1 MIISD
6 FISSHIEWY
15 TQRPKWDWWKS
26 VQFKT
31 LSIPQNRYLKSFNP
45 IYRISN
51 RALKA
56 LDGVLSLRNSGH
68 HEVVIPTVLDYLG
81 YTINDFGGNSE
92 FTLCELNIPCYLSN
106 SELNNWYTEST
117 MRYRPVF
124 NKEAITRKGI
134 DNMLYHP
141 ILIQMEKNGHIKL
154 QSIANI
160 LLINIQHIDKL
171 GLWNGKMGVIL
182 FFYHYG
188 RYVDKSFYEDVA
200 DSLLDLVLEAV
211 SRSAHSD
218 SYALLSSVGIGI
230 EYLLAQ
236 QFVESDSDDLLEDFD
251 KYLLSGGTRASSLIQ
266 SLYIHV
272 RKEQNIL
279 NLSGLLEL
287 KNELSP
293 YSSMSIIEEIAQ
305 YPLTFSELAWEG
317 LNILN
322 QISNRE

>member
-1 MIISD
+1 MNKTVFLFATHKLTDFVLEQYYRLKLATKNIGVLYLLIEDGELQQIPVDVKYYSFSVDTLNELNYEPIEESIIPGSNHFPVLQFYKEHPEFLYYWNIEYDVYFNGKWESFFDPFEMIISY

-141 ILIQMEKNGHIKL
+141 IK
-154 QSIANI
+154 
-160 LLINIQHIDKL
+160 
-171 GLWNGKMGVIL
+171 
-182 FFYHYG
+182 F
-188 RYVDKSFYEDVA
+188 
-200 DSLLDLVLEAV
+200 
-211 SRSAHSD
+211 
-218 SYALLSSVGIGI
+218 
-230 EYLLAQ
+230 
-236 QFVESDSDDLLEDFD
+236 
-251 KYLLSGGTRASSLIQ
+251 
-266 SLYIHV
+266 
-272 RKEQNIL
+272 
-279 NLSGLLEL
+279 
-287 KNELSP
+287 
-293 YSSMSIIEEIAQ
+293 
-305 YPLTFSELAWEG
+305 
-317 LNILN
+317 
-322 QISNRE
+322 

>member
-1 MIISD
+1 VDTLNELNYEPIEESIIPGSNHFPVLQFYKEHPEFLYYWNIEYDVYFNGKWESFFDPFEMIISD

-141 ILIQMEKNGHIKL
+141 IK
-154 QSIANI
+154 
-160 LLINIQHIDKL
+160 
-171 GLWNGKMGVIL
+171 
-182 FFYHYG
+182 F
-188 RYVDKSFYEDVA
+188 
-200 DSLLDLVLEAV
+200 
-211 SRSAHSD
+211 
-218 SYALLSSVGIGI
+218 
-230 EYLLAQ
+230 
-236 QFVESDSDDLLEDFD
+236 
-251 KYLLSGGTRASSLIQ
+251 
-266 SLYIHV
+266 
-272 RKEQNIL
+272 
-279 NLSGLLEL
+279 
-287 KNELSP
+287 
-293 YSSMSIIEEIAQ
+293 
-305 YPLTFSELAWEG
+305 
-317 LNILN
+317 
-322 QISNRE
+322 

>member
-1 MIISD
+1 MDTLNELNYEPIEESIIPGSNHFPVLQFYKEHPEFLYYWNIEYDVYFNGKWESFFDPFEMIISD

-134 DNMLYHP
+134 DNMLY
-141 ILIQMEKNGHIKL
+141 L
-154 QSIANI
+154 
-160 LLINIQHIDKL
+160 
-171 GLWNGKMGVIL
+171 
-182 FFYHYG
+182 
-188 RYVDKSFYEDVA
+188 
-200 DSLLDLVLEAV
+200 
-211 SRSAHSD
+211 
-218 SYALLSSVGIGI
+218 
-230 EYLLAQ
+230 
-236 QFVESDSDDLLEDFD
+236 
-251 KYLLSGGTRASSLIQ
+251 SLIH
-266 SLYIHV
+266 I
-272 RKEQNIL
+272 
-279 NLSGLLEL
+279 
-287 KNELSP
+287 
-293 YSSMSIIEEIAQ
+293 
-305 YPLTFSELAWEG
+305 
-317 LNILN
+317 
-322 QISNRE
+322 

>member
-1 MIISD
+1 
-6 FISSHIEWY
+6 
-15 TQRPKWDWWKS
+15 
-26 VQFKT
+26 
-31 LSIPQNRYLKSFNP
+31 
-45 IYRISN
+45 
-51 RALKA
+51 
-56 LDGVLSLRNSGH
+56 
-68 HEVVIPTVLDYLG
+68 
-81 YTINDFGGNSE
+81 
-92 FTLCELNIPCYLSN
+92 
-106 SELNNWYTEST
+106 
-117 MRYRPVF
+117 
-124 NKEAITRKGI
+124 
-134 DNMLYHP
+134 
-141 ILIQMEKNGHIKL
+141 MEKNGHIKL

-182 FFYHYG
+182 FYHYG

-236 QFVESDSDDLLEDFD
+236 PFVESDSDDLLEDFD
-251 KYLLSGGTRASSLIQ
+251 KYLLRGGSRASSLMQ
-266 SLYIHV
+266 SLYMHV